1 MRGGKG
7 VLVVRKDNHYDYVND
22 FMLDGLI
29 KSKQIVKFKRNT
41 EWVKVG
47 EAQTSV
53 NKSERVFNGTNR
65 NRLAIN
71 DSIFVSEDRKAF
83 K

>member
-1 MRGGKG
+1 M
-7 VLVVRKDNHYDYVND
+7 LVIRTDNQYDYVDD
-22 FMLDGLI
+22 FMLDSLI
-29 KSKQIVKFKRNT
+29 KSKEIVKFKRDT
-41 EWVKVG
+41 EWVNAGAAPARGNKPD
-47 EAQTSV
+47 SV
-53 NKSERVFNGTNR
+53 FHDS

>member
-1 MRGGKG
+1 M
-7 VLVVRKDNHYDYVND
+7 LVVRKDNHYDYVND

-29 KSKQIVKFKRNT
+29 KSKQIVKFKNNT

-47 EAQTSV
+47 ATPI
-53 NKSERVFNGTNR
+53 KIKKPDRVFNGANR